1 MCLDG
6 SQHCAWYML
15 QKKNLAVQESI
26 ELKSIL
32 LILIPLNWQV
42 SLTLTSKEEGFHF
55 SLGIVSSPVLGCTSS
70 EWNKR

>member
-1 MCLDG
+1 MHLDG

-15 QKKNLAVQESI
+15 HKINLAVQESI

-32 LILIPLNWQV
+32 LILNSLNWQV

-55 SLGIVSSPVLGCTSS
+55 SLGIVSSSVLECTCS